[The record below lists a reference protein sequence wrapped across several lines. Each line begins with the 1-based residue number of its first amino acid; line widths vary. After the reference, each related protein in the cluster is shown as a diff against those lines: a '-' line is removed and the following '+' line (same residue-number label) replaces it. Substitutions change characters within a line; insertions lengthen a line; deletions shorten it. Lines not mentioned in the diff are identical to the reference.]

1 MSNVILFNDDNQ
13 IAIPAAAQRRRAAI
27 NEDVQLAAQ
36 FATMSIEGKVFTLV
50 KDGQRKQLTK
60 VDDMGEKVPVTY
72 IQAVVLRA
80 NVKARVYYAEKYQGE
95 QSAGAKPT
103 CFSHDGIEPDNMS
116 REKQSAKCQLCPHAV
131 WGTGNVEKNEGTAC
145 APNARLAIASP
156 DKPNEA
162 MLLRVPPASI
172 KSFKEAVKLG
182 DARNA
187 PYNSLVMRIMFDS
200 QAPAPK
206 LIFKPV
212 GILTDAA
219 FDVADKMYDNDV
231 VHTIVGVPSTARA
244 AALPAPA
251 PAAENLADELDAAL
265 AARQVTQKAA
275 AVDEGEV
282 AAALAASEAQAK
294 AEAAAKAKAEA
305 EAKAKAAAAAKA
317 KREAEAKAAAE
328 AEAAEAAKPAPAA
341 VADSEV
347 GGLLS
352 ELDGLLGSLDD

>member
-1 MSNVILFNDDNQ
+1 MSNIIPFGDAP
-13 IAIPAAAQRRRAAI
+13 ITIPAAAQRRRAAI
-27 NEDVQLAAQ
+27 NEDVQTAAQ

-80 NVKARVYYAEKYQGE
+80 NVKARVFYAEKYQGE

-103 CFSHDGIEPDNMS
+103 CFSHDGIAPDNAS
-116 REKQSAKCQLCPHAV
+116 RVKQSEKCALCPHAV

-156 DKPNEA
+156 DKPDEA

-212 GILTDAA
+212 GVLTDAA
-219 FDVADKMYDNDV
+219 FDVADGMYDNEV
-231 VHTIVGVPSTARA
+231 VHTIVGVPSAARA

-251 PAAENLADELDAAL
+251 PAPAESLSDELDAAL
-265 AARQVTQKAA
+265 AAREVTKRVSAS
-275 AVDEGEV
+275 VNEEEV
-282 AAALAASEAQAK
+282 AAAM
-294 AEAAAKAKAEA
+294 AAADAKKRDD
-305 EAKAKAAAAAKA
+305 EAKARAAAAKA
-317 KREAEAKAAAE
+317 KREAAEAEARAAAE
-328 AEAAEAAKPAPAA
+328 AEAAAAKPTPAPAPAA
-341 VADSEV
+341 DAEV
-347 GGLLS
+347 GGLLGDL
-352 ELDGLLGSLDD
+352 EGLLNSLDD